1 MISKDL
7 GALIRDNFT
16 HAPTPEQAAVI
27 EQWCDF
33 LLSRQGERLFLLRG
47 YAGTGKTS
55 LTGALVKTL
64 KMLRQRVVLLA
75 PTGRAAKVMGAYAE
89 APACTIHRQIYRQKS
104 LADEHFTAAPN
115 LKEHTLYIVDEAS
128 MIANEGLSGSVFG
141 EGRLLDDLVQFVY
154 SCHGCRLILIGD
166 TAQLPPVG
174 EVLSPALDARA
185 LEGYGLEV
193 MQAQLTQVV
202 RQVDSSGIL
211 WNATRLR
218 LCLGQG
224 LPCPPLRVS
233 FPDVCVVPGSEL
245 IEYMEQ
251 SYRRCGKEGTI
262 VITRSNKRA
271 NIYNQGIRS
280 RILDYE
286 CELGGGDMVMVAKN
300 KYLEGKDLIA
310 NGEMAVVVRLTRERE
325 LYGFRFADATLR
337 LVDHTDAP
345 AEDEAAQAA
354 QAEGAEGVQPEDRRT
369 APMELDTVVLLDT
382 LHTEAPALTHEQQ
395 QLLFTR
401 VCEDYPELRTK
412 RDLYKAVRED
422 RHYGALQIKYAYA
435 ITCHKAQG
443 GQWEDVYIDQ
453 GYLPDDM
460 LTEDYIRWLYT
471 AITRATGHVYLVNW
485 PEGQTENVS
494 SEDR

>member
-1 MISKDL
+1 MISEDL
-7 GALIRDNFT
+7 GALIRENFT
-16 HAPTPEQAAVI
+16 HIPTKEQESVI

-33 LLSRQGERLFLLRG
+33 LLTRSDERLFLLKG

-89 APACTIHRQIYRQKS
+89 APACTIHRQIYRQKTFG
-104 LADEHFTAAPN
+104 DEHFTAAPN

-128 MIANEGLSGSVFG
+128 LIANDGLSGSIFG
-141 EGRLLDDLVQFVY
+141 DGRLLDDLVHFVY

-174 EVLSPALDARA
+174 ELLSPALDARA

-193 MQAQLTQVV
+193 MEAELTQVV

-218 LCLGQG
+218 LALCQG
-224 LPCPPLRVS
+224 ENCPPLRVS
-233 FPDVCVVPGSEL
+233 FPDITVVPGNEL

-251 SYRRCGKEGTI
+251 SYRRCGKDGTI

-271 NIYNQGIRS
+271 NIYNMGIRN
-280 RILDYE
+280 RILDYD

-300 KYLEGKDLIA
+300 KYLNGKDLIA
-310 NGEMAVVVRLTRERE
+310 NGEMAVVLRISRERE

-337 LVDHTDAP
+337 LTDHTASPTDIEETDTDGQGNAAP
-345 AEDEAAQAA
+345 PP
-354 QAEGAEGVQPEDRRT
+354 V
-369 APMELDTVVLLDT
+369 ELDTVILLDT
-382 LHTEAPALTHEQQ
+382 LHSEAPALTHEQQ
-395 QLLFTR
+395 QQLFLR
-401 VCEDYPELRTK
+401 VCEDYPELRNK
-412 RDLYKAVRED
+412 RDLYKAVKED

-453 GYLPDDM
+453 GYVAEDT

-485 PEGQTENVS
+485 PEEQTELA
-494 SEDR
+494 

>member
-1 MISKDL
+1 MISEDL
-7 GALIRDNFT
+7 GALIRENFT
-16 HAPTPEQAAVI
+16 HIPTKEQESVI

-33 LLSRQGERLFLLRG
+33 LLTRSDERLFLLKG

-89 APACTIHRQIYRQKS
+89 APACTIHRQIYRQKTFG
-104 LADEHFTAAPN
+104 DEHFTAAPN
-115 LKEHTLYIVDEAS
+115 LREHTLYIVDEAS
-128 MIANEGLSGSVFG
+128 MIANDGLSGSIFG
-141 EGRLLDDLVQFVY
+141 DGRLLDDLVHFVY

-174 EVLSPALDARA
+174 EILSPALDARA
-185 LEGYGLEV
+185 LGGYGLEV
-193 MQAQLTQVV
+193 MEAELTQVV

-211 WNATRLR
+211 WNATQLR
-218 LCLGQG
+218 LALCQG
-224 LPCPPLRVS
+224 HACPPLRVS
-233 FPDVCVVPGSEL
+233 FPDVRVVPGNEL

-251 SYRRCGKEGTI
+251 SYRRCGKDGTI

-271 NIYNQGIRS
+271 NIYNMGIRN
-280 RILDYE
+280 RILDYD
-286 CELGGGDMVMVAKN
+286 CELGGGDMVMVVKN
-300 KYLEGKDLIA
+300 KYLNGKDLIA
-310 NGEMAVVVRLTRERE
+310 NGEMAVVMRMTRERE

-337 LVDHTDAP
+337 LIDHTDADAPGEEEELPNGKADAQGGSAPSP
-345 AEDEAAQAA
+345 A
-354 QAEGAEGVQPEDRRT
+354 PFT
-369 APMELDTVVLLDT
+369 ELDTVIMLDT
-382 LHTEAPALTHEQQ
+382 LHSEAPALTHEQQ
-395 QLLFTR
+395 QQLFMR
-401 VCEDYPELRTK
+401 VCEDYPELHNK
-412 RDLYKAVRED
+412 RDLYKAVKED

-453 GYLPDDM
+453 GYITEET

-471 AITRATGHVYLVNW
+471 AITRATSHVYLVNW
-485 PEGQTENVS
+485 PEGQTEL
-494 SEDR
+494 